1 MRVGKPPSCRS
12 ARVGTRRGGR
22 HLAPLSRPPWR
33 VFFSP
38 FIASFGPCLLGGR
51 PGQPGAGRGR
61 RYAGGK
67 PPPSASDQP
76 SASGLRGNCSIGATA
91 ILALYALC
99 VAWQVLARPSQHAA
113 AVKCHFG
120 VLRRPSA
127 MPVEHL
133 PAEKGPVCA
142 PYKEGGPKSR
152 PTRSPRGSARK
163 PTRQEVGAP
172 PPADN
177 PGASGSIC
185 STTPIFNFRW
195 GRFLWA
201 GVVARTRGRARPNG
215 KETACSVRLWKCTA
229 ASISSCDER

>member
-51 PGQPGAGRGR
+51 PGHPGAGRGR

-76 SASGLRGNCSIGATA
+76 SPLSASGYCSLEATA
-91 ILALYALC
+91 DQPIYTHLTASET
-99 VAWQVLARPSQHAA
+99 RHRRSQHTGRVHRHP
-113 AVKCHFG
+113 AVP
-120 VLRRPSA
+120 RRPSA

-172 PPADN
+172 PPSHNA
-177 PGASGSIC
+177 GAGAPSPRPR
-185 STTPIFNFRW
+185 PILKLGW

>member
-1 MRVGKPPSCRS
+1 MY
-12 ARVGTRRGGR
+12 R

-33 VFFSP
+33 LFFSP
-38 FIASFGPCLLGGR
+38 FMPLFGPCPSGGR
-51 PGQPGAGRGR
+51 PAQLGAGRGDGLR
-61 RYAGGK
+61 RRQT
-67 PPPSASDQP
+67 PSITRLAIAIAS
-76 SASGLRGNCSIGATA
+76 LRGNCSVEATA

-99 VAWQVLARPSQHAA
+99 VACQVLARPSQHAA

-172 PPADN
+172 PPPHNA
-177 PGASGSIC
+177 GALGRSPRPP
-185 STTPIFNFRW
+185 PIFNFGR

>member
-1 MRVGKPPSCRS
+1 MC
-12 ARVGTRRGGR
+12 R

-33 VFFSP
+33 LFFSP
-38 FIASFGPCLLGGR
+38 FMPSFGPCLSGGR
-51 PGQPGAGRGR
+51 PAQLGAGRG
-61 RYAGGK
+61 
-67 PPPSASDQP
+67 D
-76 SASGLRGNCSIGATA
+76 GLRRRQTPSICRFLQQIRAIAPSRQLLFSPSMPCRWHTRSSRGRSNTQGLESTA
-91 ILALYALC
+91 YHLVVLC
-99 VAWQVLARPSQHAA
+99 
-113 AVKCHFG
+113 
-120 VLRRPSA
+120 RPSA
-127 MPVEHL
+127 MPVAHL
-133 PAEKGPVCA
+133 WSEKGPVCA

-172 PPADN
+172 PPSHNA
-177 PGASGSIC
+177 GAGAPSPRPR
-185 STTPIFNFRW
+185 PILKLGW